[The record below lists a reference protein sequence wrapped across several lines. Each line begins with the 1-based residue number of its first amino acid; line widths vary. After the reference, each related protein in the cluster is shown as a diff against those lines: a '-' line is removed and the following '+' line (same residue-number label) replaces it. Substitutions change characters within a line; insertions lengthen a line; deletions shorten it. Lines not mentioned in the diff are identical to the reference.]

1 MLPLRGVDVPVG
13 AVLPYAG
20 PLNTCTRTLLARRG
34 WLFCDGSELTCVEY
48 PELFRVI
55 RRAYG
60 WTDAHAGDA
69 GYFCLPDLRGMF
81 LRGVT
86 GGALRCDDTPRDPDA
101 AARQSARCN
110 GSGNTGDAVG
120 SVQSDA
126 FQVHEHDYQHLV
138 EQPLPKLCKE
148 KPLVDFP
155 ARDFSTT
162 RVVAEPGQAAART
175 STETRALNVYVNFV
189 IKARRLYRPE
199 PDEEQQWCPE
209 TADGFSAASHTQAEP
224 EQGGVA

>member
-1 MLPLRGVDVPVG
+1 VG

-20 PLNTCTRTLLARRG
+20 PINDCTRTLLARRG

-69 GYFCLPDLRGMF
+69 GWFCLPDLRGMF
-81 LRGVT
+81 LRGVA
-86 GGALRCDDTPRDPDA
+86 GAALRCDETPRDPDA
-101 AARQSARCN
+101 AERVSARCN
-110 GSGNTGDAVG
+110 GSGNRGDAVG
-120 SVQSDA
+120 SVQADA

-138 EQPLPKLCKE
+138 SQPTPTLCKE
-148 KPLVDFP
+148 KPLADFV
-155 ARDFSTT
+155 ARDFTTT
-162 RVVAEPGQAAART
+162 RIVAEPGQAAPRT
-175 STETRALNVYVNFV
+175 STETRPLNVYVNFV

-199 PDEEQQWCPE
+199 PGEEEQWCPDA
-209 TADGFSAASHTQAEP
+209 ADEFEAARSTQQQP
-224 EQGGVA
+224 QQGGVA